1 MVRIVLLLLAAA
13 QAFRHSASTLTPP
26 SDGAACAKEVDE
38 LKAQNVAQAKELAEL
53 KELLKAEVG
62 EEVAG
67 NVTMAAAANPDA
79 FPRCGRNYVLIAHG
93 KECSSG
99 DTLLGTVALADCATR
114 CEATEGCRYFVHGKQ
129 GTSAANKCYYEH
141 TVDACHTDTRGSATN
156 FETDDK
162 YDFYMLVAN
171 AANADALIWL
181 ATSASCRP
189 GQSCRTPC
197 PECPVCPDSRPTT
210 PTTCTPPTTCT
221 CAEAQAAVREL
232 STALCHA
239 HQAEWFGCHFSWSAE
254 VHPGHSA
261 PGPCPTD

>member
-99 DTLLGTVALADCATR
+99 DTLLGTGLALAHCATR
-114 CEATEGCRYFVHGKQ
+114 CQATEGCRYFVHGKQ

-156 FETDDK
+156 FETDHK
-162 YDFYMLVAN
+162 YDFYMLLH
-171 AANADALIWL
+171 AASPPPPAAPRRRRASGPPPPLSAA
-181 ATSASCRP
+181 ATAACGRRP
-189 GQSCRTPC
+189 
-197 PECPVCPDSRPTT
+197 
-210 PTTCTPPTTCT
+210 PPPGVFGRR
-221 CAEAQAAVREL
+221 VRQWE
-232 STALCHA
+232 
-239 HQAEWFGCHFSWSAE
+239 
-254 VHPGHSA
+254 
-261 PGPCPTD
+261 

>member
-1 MVRIVLLLLAAA
+1 MRVVRRCPNMAACARRVGQSHDASVRMMRISLLLLLTAA

-26 SDGAACAKEVDE
+26 SDGAACSKEVDE

-99 DTLLGTVALADCATR
+99 DTLLGTGLALADCATR

-156 FETDDK
+156 FETDHK
-162 YDFYMLVAN
+162 YDFYMLLHASSSPPP
-171 AANADALIWL
+171 
-181 ATSASCRP
+181 SASP
-189 GQSCRTPC
+189 SPPPSPLPPPPSAAPAATP
-197 PECPVCPDSRPTT
+197 
-210 PTTCTPPTTCT
+210 
-221 CAEAQAAVREL
+221 
-232 STALCHA
+232 
-239 HQAEWFGCHFSWSAE
+239 FSWPSSNHRRSCSAS
-254 VHPGHSA
+254 GHRRRACSA
-261 PGPCPTD
+261 GEFDNESE